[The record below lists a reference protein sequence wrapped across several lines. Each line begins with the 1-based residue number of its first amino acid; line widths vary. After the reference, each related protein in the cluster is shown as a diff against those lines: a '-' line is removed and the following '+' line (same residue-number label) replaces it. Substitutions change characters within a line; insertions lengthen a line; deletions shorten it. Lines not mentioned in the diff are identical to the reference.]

1 MEKHWILTKNEIFY
15 LEMKISILIG
25 AVLLLSNLYIW
36 VNARS
41 LKSVNVHDK
50 NVNNEDKD
58 SSSPTK
64 FGSQMSFIE
73 EFLAFASPNEDG
85 ERKESIQKKDIEK
98 EITKAQKKENNP
110 RRRLRGDE

>member
-1 MEKHWILTKNEIFY
+1 M
-15 LEMKISILIG
+15 EMKISIFIG
-25 AVLLLSNLYIW
+25 AVLLLSNLYVW

-85 ERKESIQKKDIEK
+85 ERKEMEGWSSTYPGYE
-98 EITKAQKKENNP
+98 EYNM
-110 RRRLRGDE
+110 